1 MQLLNSKF
9 NSSNMADAILKDTS
23 PAFYYPRHNYLAQYS
38 NELTTSVKTVFPI
51 TKKILQEVEAQDAR
65 FISSFVKL
73 ENQYECLEVISSK
86 RFLAKLFLNHMGVL
100 NFIDS
105 GSLPGYA
112 FLKLSDER
120 KRSTSL
126 WTEFITASG
135 YLSAKKLR
143 NKFHNLVTKA
153 IIQAKL
159 DDTVTVIEDAGSVI
173 LSINHEYIIE
183 ITLAFMCCGIWPRCA
198 STWPHMYALWP
209 CPDMVYQVREIGFH
223 LLANGTQEKHTT
235 LSSNE
240 SEAWCIS
247 FMEIEDKL
255 LERGCRRLCLTIL
268 NYLRDTHLKL
278 PGQPL
283 QNYHM
288 KTILLYECE
297 KHPFEHEW
305 MPDCIQDRLKGIF
318 LQLVSCLQS
327 RCCPHYFIPKINLL
341 EGWPTAVLDI
351 ATKQA
356 WRITRQIITNPDQLH
371 QINQESIKT

>member
-1 MQLLNSKF
+1 MQLVNTKY
-9 NSSNMADAILKDTS
+9 SNPTIADKIFKDS
-23 PAFYYPRHNYLAQYS
+23 LPGYYYPKPSYLVQYG
-38 NELTTSVKTVFPI
+38 NELATSIKTVFPI
-51 TKKILQEVEAQDAR
+51 TKQILQEVEAQDAR

-105 GSLPGYA
+105 GSLPGFA

-143 NKFHNLVTKA
+143 SKFHSLVTKA

-159 DDTVTVIEDAGSVI
+159 DDKVSIIEEAGSVI

-198 STWPHMYALWP
+198 SAWPHLYALWP
-209 CPDMVYQVREIGFH
+209 CPDMVYQVREVGFH
-223 LLANGTQEKHTT
+223 LLANGTQEKQIN
-235 LSSNE
+235 SANNE
-240 SEAWCIS
+240 NEAWHIS

-268 NYLRDTHLKL
+268 NYLRDTHLNL

-305 MPDCIQDRLKGIF
+305 GYDCIQDRLKGIF

-341 EGWPTAVLDI
+341 DGWPTAVLDM
-351 ATKQA
+351 ATRQA

-371 QINQESIKT
+371 QLAQESM